1 MQSRALCSR
10 RSRAARFARR
20 TLFISA
26 LCIGALVLLSGV
38 FIWRATDSWAE
49 GARVGGK
56 WTPSF
61 LAPGNPAGLLVPG
74 AGTDALD
81 GGAQPLT
88 SYLEAAPY
96 TESLEELLRLLRIYA
111 EHRGVRVNHTYFA
124 PLEATA
130 ALAGV
135 SDGGNSSHGGAEVG
149 GAVLQLPGVKLLHD
163 FYGDGGQAVG
173 HLSAGWVLDDP
184 ETIIAE
190 HETYVERYLVP
201 TQAEVEITPLRVIS
215 SYYDTKG
222 SRSLDRMAAETEKT
236 MNDDGYATYIHRS
249 PTFYDVSHAA
259 RRGYGQE
266 GSIFVAVP
274 FTLTDIT
281 SEMVDTIRRRAL
293 TASTSP
299 KSTHPDSNATLRV
312 GDDFAAGDGFNELR
326 LTAARC
332 AMTVES
338 LFRQAHRGVAVT
350 IGSMDVVVV
359 SGVSTATELN
369 FSTPADVIFP
379 LRAADRGAATL
390 SRRRRYSRITCEPPD
405 FTSGWDDANYG
416 FRWKDNLRR
425 RRVVV
430 PLTALDGAAGTGP
443 TLLQD
448 EDVAAAM
455 AQRFALPYVGRF
467 ATLQLY
473 RGESYVFFL
482 RTGAL
487 ALPNW
492 DLTLRL
498 LYLRTPARDRA
509 VLSSRPTPGAV
520 WRALAA
526 SVATMWSKEPFL
538 RLSLATASGQRS
550 GRNNVAT
557 PPSPDERGERLLAAL
572 PGEVSSWL
580 SAAQADTALVLW
592 LVTPSWLWPTM
603 VETLADRRQIEAA
616 PDSPP
621 PAVAPSALHLLFA
634 NAAFRGVTRDE
645 LSTLREV
652 DLKTVQVVPVRS
664 SDGAAATKASALRK
678 RMVHVRG
685 GKSPATSSTPQAVLS
700 ASLTESYVYEL
711 LLLTEKRPPMPS
723 EPIALMAQAAS
734 RKAAAQHRT
743 SGTARR
749 RLCGEEKSEA
759 PFYSDVDRA
768 LLKRSFEYCWLTEHR
783 STLREQVHRLLHSTQ
798 ATTVLKTA
806 PVTKTPGVGAAAA
819 AKCRLK
825 KVFAAAEVVP
835 RFSTCLADMRY
846 LEPMETPP
854 LTGAGGGTWDSGNR
868 GSDEEHL
875 LLQEQAWLTS
885 AASVGVVKGVATSAR
900 DSEAAGGAADQPTP
914 YVLQS
919 SASADLLFAP
929 AEVFFDFAPEHR
941 LRTRARSLAEQV
953 AERQRRHEAVKG
965 PTAHAHIPEAVEL
978 DPSLPFMDRD
988 LEDVYMTQALWTRGW
1003 NIFGLTEPV
1012 AVGIGESEFFSS
1024 ASPAAPAASV
1034 MGDGR
1039 QCTAEQA
1046 ADAVPPELG
1055 KARAFTHDRFWALM
1069 MAHREA
1075 GTPLGATEPKN
1086 GTSTPQA
1093 APQSLYP
1100 LRRTMK
1106 EWELFS
1112 GVQLSGLRD
1121 TLRSP

>member
-1 MQSRALCSR
+1 MQSRALWSR
-10 RSRAARFARR
+10 RFRAARFARR
-20 TLFISA
+20 TLFLSA

-38 FIWRATDSWAE
+38 LIWRATDSWAE
-49 GARVGGK
+49 GTRVGGK
-56 WTPSF
+56 CTPPF
-61 LAPGNPAGLLVPG
+61 LTPGNRAGLLVPG

-88 SYLEAAPY
+88 GHLEAAPY

-111 EHRGVRVNHTYFA
+111 EHRGVRVNHTYSA
-124 PLEATA
+124 PLEAAA
-130 ALAGV
+130 ALAGI
-135 SDGGNSSHGGAEVG
+135 SDDGNSSHRGAEVG

-163 FYGDGGQAVG
+163 FYGDGGQVVG

-184 ETIIAE
+184 ETIMAE
-190 HETYVERYLVP
+190 QEAYVERYLVP
-201 TQAEVEITPLRVIS
+201 TQAEVELTPLRVIS
-215 SYYDTKG
+215 SYYDTKR
-222 SRSLDRMAAETEKT
+222 SRSLDRMAAETEKA
-236 MNDDGYATYIHRS
+236 MNDDGYATYIQRS

-293 TASTSP
+293 TALTSP
-299 KSTHPDSNATLRV
+299 KSMHPGSNATLRV
-312 GDDFAAGDGFNELR
+312 GDDVVGDDGFKELR

-350 IGSMDVVVV
+350 VGSMDVVVV
-359 SGVSTATELN
+359 SGVSAAELN
-369 FSTPADVIFP
+369 FPTPADVIFP
-379 LRAADRGAATL
+379 LRAADRGAAAL

-405 FTSGWDDANYG
+405 FTSGWDDADYG

-430 PLTALDGAAGTGP
+430 PLTALDGVAGTGP

-448 EDVAAAM
+448 EDVAAAV
-455 AQRFALPYVGRF
+455 AQRFALLYVGRF

-482 RTGAL
+482 RTGSL

-538 RLSLATASGQRS
+538 RLSLATASGRRS

-557 PPSPDERGERLLAAL
+557 APSPDERGKRLLAAL

-592 LVTPSWLWPTM
+592 LVTPSWLWPAM
-603 VETLADRRQIEAA
+603 VETLADWRQIEAA

-621 PAVAPSALHLLFA
+621 PTVAPSALHLLFA
-634 NAAFRGVTRDE
+634 NAAFSGVTRDG

-652 DLKTVQVVPVRS
+652 DLKTVQVDPVRS
-664 SDGAAATKASALRK
+664 SDGAAATKASPLRK

-700 ASLTESYVYEL
+700 ASLTESDVYEL

-734 RKAAAQHRT
+734 TKAAAQPRT
-743 SGTARR
+743 SGAATR

-759 PFYSDVDRA
+759 PYYSDVDRA

-783 STLREQVHRLLHSTQ
+783 NTLRGQVHRLLHSTQ

-806 PVTKTPGVGAAAA
+806 PLTKTPGAGAAAA
-819 AKCRLK
+819 AKCRPK
-825 KVFAAAEVVP
+825 IGFAAAEVVL
-835 RFSTCLADMRY
+835 RSSTCLADMRY
-846 LEPMETPP
+846 LEPMEAPP
-854 LTGAGGGTWDSGNR
+854 LTGAAGGTWDSGNR
-868 GSDEEHL
+868 GSEEGHP

-919 SASADLLFAP
+919 AASADLLFAP

-941 LRTRARSLAEQV
+941 LRTRARSLAEQL
-953 AERQRRHEAVKG
+953 AERQRRHPAVKG
-965 PTAHAHIPEAVEL
+965 LTAHAHIPEAVEL
-978 DPSLPFMDRD
+978 DPLLPFMDRD

-1012 AVGIGESEFFSS
+1012 AVGIGESELLSS
-1024 ASPAAPAASV
+1024 VSPAAPAASV
-1034 MGDGR
+1034 AGDIR
-1039 QCTAEQA
+1039 QCTTEQA

-1055 KARAFTHDRFWALM
+1055 KARAFTHDRFWALL

-1093 APQSLYP
+1093 APRSLYP
-1100 LRRTMK
+1100 LRRTIK

-1112 GVQLSGLRD
+1112 GVQLSALRE
-1121 TLRSP
+1121 TPRSP